1 MFADNTE
8 YDNDMD
14 YNSADDNFDDSDS
27 KGNESLFIVLQ
38 VPRTFSLT

>member
-27 KGNESLFIVLQ
+27 KGNVFFVYCFTGAQ
-38 VPRTFSLT
+38 NF